1 MRGLRNI
8 LFIFAIAMLQP
19 CMVVGQ
25 ETGLL
30 TGSVFDNFTKD
41 AISLAKITVSQ
52 NGEIITDVF
61 ADFDGK
67 YKIPLQ
73 EGVYIVH
80 ASQVGLVSKKIKI
93 EIKSNE
99 TYTLNFLLSEARY
112 DFATAYDT
120 IKVNA
125 FKVKEID
132 EKLKVAI
139 DNHIKMAKR
148 KFIFPNKK
156 RNIIV
161 VGIADR
167 DYDYYDLEHIDIN
180 DVKLKHKQFKESQFG
195 EGFNVYINFLRRNN
209 IRSELCYKKLFY
221 YKYNDWDIFLGT
233 QIDELEF
240 PFVNGLKNF
249 EFQIKY
255 KDIESNI
262 NGRYGWNHKKVQKYF
277 YYDGRFPDKR
287 HENYHT
293 NYYIA
298 EPEVESITIKRKSI
312 FKDNKYSFPRK
323 K

>member
-1 MRGLRNI
+1 M
-8 LFIFAIAMLQP
+8 
-19 CMVVGQ
+19 
-25 ETGLL
+25 TGY
-30 TGSVFDNFTKD
+30 VFDNFTKD

-61 ADFDGK
+61 ADFEGK

-125 FKVKEID
+125 FEVKEID

-148 KFIFPNKK
+148 RFIFPNKK

-167 DYDYYDLEHIDIN
+167 HYDYYDLEHIDIN
-180 DVKLKHKQFKESQFG
+180 DVKLKHQQFKECQFG
-195 EGFNVYINFLRRNN
+195 EGYNVYISFLRRDN
-209 IRSELCYKKLFY
+209 RGSGLCYRKLFY
-221 YKYNDWDIFLGT
+221 YKYNKWDIFIGT

-240 PFVNGLKNF
+240 PFVDGLKNF
-249 EFQIKY
+249 ELQIKY

-262 NGRYGWNHKKVQKYF
+262 NGRYGWNHKKVQRYF

-287 HENYHT
+287 HENYYT
-293 NYYIA
+293 NYYITDHD
-298 EPEVESITIKRKSI
+298 VNSITTQRKCLY
-312 FKDNKYSFPRK
+312 KDY
-323 K
+323 